1 MGKIGEIGR
10 LSDTT
15 KKWGVFLHLK
25 YKGIREMKEIRLL
38 ALLLVATLF
47 VQNAA
52 AGYFLPYS
60 SHYQGRSNFDTGG
73 VTGFIDF
80 AVYDT
85 QAYGGQYDEWT
96 SSGFDAPGSGQYI
109 YAYQIF
115 FDVGENAITSFS
127 IMHTDTDTPLNIA
140 SNNMN
145 TQNPY
150 GNYQLITEGV
160 EPTDWGIGSAGTT
173 AWWKFFNNDL
183 LSGEYSWFLIFS
195 SDKDWTVGKYE
206 MQTADGFPVPV
217 TSNPEPATVV
227 LLGLGCTILFVKR
240 RNSVRPHRTGSYN

>member
-1 MGKIGEIGR
+1 
-10 LSDTT
+10 
-15 KKWGVFLHLK
+15 
-25 YKGIREMKEIRLL
+25 MKEFRLL
-38 ALLLVATLF
+38 ILLLVVTLF
-47 VQNAA
+47 AQNAA
-52 AGYFLPYS
+52 AGLFLPYS
-60 SHYQGRSNFDTGG
+60 SHYQGRSNFDFAG

-96 SSGFDAPGSGQYI
+96 SAGFDAPGSGQFI

-115 FDVGENAITSFS
+115 FDVGDDAITSFS
-127 IMHTDTDTPLNIA
+127 IMHTDTSTPLNIA

-145 TQNPY
+145 TQNPW
-150 GNYQLITEGV
+150 GLSPLITEGV
-160 EPTDWGIGSAGTT
+160 EPTEWGIGSAGTT

-195 SDKDWTVGKYE
+195 SDNDWTVGQYE
-206 MQTADGFPVPV
+206 MQTADGFPV

-227 LLGLGCTILFVKR
+227 LLGLGSTILFAKR
-240 RNSVRPHRTGSYN
+240 RNSVRRHRAGSHN